1 MTRPAKAL
9 GPTALLAALLLSGC
23 FRYVPTPV
31 DMTPPGDDVRLLVTR
46 QGADDLAQVTIV
58 ESAAP
63 TVRGTFVEREGASM
77 LLRVP
82 VGQRQDGFHT
92 VSLDQTIRIPVSEI
106 LQVERR
112 ELDVTKTGFLIAG
125 AIGGSVFIIR
135 NIMSAFGESDGS
147 DPGGPEESRIPVPF
161 ISIPIGR

>member
-31 DMTPPGDDVRLLVTR
+31 DVAPPGDDVRLLVTR
-46 QGADDLAQVTIV
+46 QGANDLAQVTEV
-58 ESAAP
+58 EGQVP
-63 TVRGTFVEREGASM
+63 MVRGTLLEREGANM

-82 VGQRQDGFHT
+82 VGQRRDGFHT

-112 ELDVTKTGFLIAG
+112 ELDVPKTGFLVAG
-125 AIGGSVFIIR
+125 AIGGSAFIIFS
-135 NIMSAFGESDGS
+135 IMNAFGESDGP
-147 DPGGPEESRIPVPF
+147 DTGGPEESRIPLPF

>member
-31 DMTPPGDDVRLLVTR
+31 DVAPPGEDVRLLVTR
-46 QGADDLAQVTIV
+46 QGAADLAQVTDV
-58 ESAAP
+58 EGEVP
-63 TVRGTFVEREGASM
+63 TVRGTLLERRGAEM
-77 LLRVP
+77 LLSVP
-82 VGQRQDGFHT
+82 VGQRRDGFHT

-112 ELDVTKTGFLIAG
+112 EFDTPKTAFLVAG
-125 AIGGSVFIIR
+125 AVGGSAFIIFS
-135 NIMSAFGESDGS
+135 IMSAFGESDGS
-147 DPGGPEESRIPVPF
+147 DPGGPEESRIPIPF
-161 ISIPIGR
+161 ISVPIGR